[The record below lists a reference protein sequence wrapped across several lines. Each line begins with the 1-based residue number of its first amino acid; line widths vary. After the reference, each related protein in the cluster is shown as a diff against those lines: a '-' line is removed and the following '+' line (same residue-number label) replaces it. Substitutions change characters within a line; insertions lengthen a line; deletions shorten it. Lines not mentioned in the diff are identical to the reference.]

1 MPELRCS
8 FTTSTRKHGRRAW
21 KNNSGSKR
29 RSRSEGK
36 RNLLSPMWMTPMS
49 PLFFYNTSEPVWT
62 ISLEVFHSDKG
73 LLRIGF
79 WGLGCL
85 AAIVAGVKPLCCS
98 CRFLTVNWCW
108 CSGREFV
115 SNMCRMTTMSK
126 EQANIGMGP
135 KIHMSSV
142 TYLQKYCI
150 RRECRIF
157 HGYSIIY
164 QRHEPWD

>member
-1 MPELRCS
+1 MYCK
-8 FTTSTRKHGRRAW
+8 FTLAFRFCNKHCHHQL
-21 KNNSGSKR
+21 KNVTGDR
-29 RSRSEGK
+29 
-36 RNLLSPMWMTPMS
+36 T
-49 PLFFYNTSEPVWT
+49 
-62 ISLEVFHSDKG
+62 G

-85 AAIVAGVKPLCCS
+85 VAIVAGVKPLCCS

-115 SNMCRMTTMSK
+115 SNMCRMTTMTK

-164 QRHEPWD
+164 QRHEPWDFLWFFRPLLSIKYPLIWFSKDNQRYS